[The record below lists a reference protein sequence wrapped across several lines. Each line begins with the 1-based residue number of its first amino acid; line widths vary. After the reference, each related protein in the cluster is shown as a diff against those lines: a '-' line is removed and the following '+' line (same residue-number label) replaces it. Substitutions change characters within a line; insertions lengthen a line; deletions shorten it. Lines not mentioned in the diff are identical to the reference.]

1 MTNETTPDRKRQ
13 MNTTAA
19 ANHTPGPW
27 AIDPKYLSEVQT
39 PDDKTIASCW
49 HAHAEGRTVSIT
61 GVLECSLEES
71 AANARLIAA
80 APDMLAALKAV
91 VMVAD
96 RDTDEFALARAAIAK
111 AEAVS

>member
-1 MTNETTPDRKRQ
+1 MNASETK
-13 MNTTAA
+13 
-19 ANHTPGPW
+19 HTPGPW
-27 AIDPKYLSEVQT
+27 AIDPTYLSEVQT

-80 APDMLAALKAV
+80 APDLLAALEAAEELYRKGLMA
-91 VMVAD
+91 ASNELID
-96 RDTDEFALARAAIAK
+96 RVRDLRRAAIAK
-111 AEAVS
+111 AVQS